1 MQIHKSNLVR
11 LSGSD
16 TRVLLHAGCRA
27 YDNVKAAG
35 NVAGLSGPAPGS
47 CVLEVSNITNIALAF
62 GFAIFVLVYATAAY
76 TGKP

>member
-1 MQIHKSNLVR
+1 M
-11 LSGSD
+11 
-16 TRVLLHAGCRA
+16 
-27 YDNVKAAG
+27 
-35 NVAGLSGPAPGS
+35 AGLSGPAPGS